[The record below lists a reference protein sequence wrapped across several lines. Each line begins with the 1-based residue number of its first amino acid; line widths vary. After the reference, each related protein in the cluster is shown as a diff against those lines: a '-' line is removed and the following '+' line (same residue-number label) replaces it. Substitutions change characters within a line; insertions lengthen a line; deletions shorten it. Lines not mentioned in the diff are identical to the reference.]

1 MADQWTVKQLTEALK
16 SFPAD
21 AKVYYEMGPNGPGAI
36 GKALR
41 SALGRGRRTGSAA
54 GPLGSASSRPE
65 YFVASGTVASSTLG
79 QAALSPRDDISSLL
93 EHSAYLLHG
102 KRARS
107 MVALTCNLNLLRT
120 GFLTCL
126 ATVFFASRNGALAGD
141 VCASFLF
148 VGHVVSLSSIVLVK
162 I

>member
-65 YFVASGTVASSTLG
+65 YSVASGTVASSTLG
-79 QAALSPRDDISSLL
+79 QAALSPLRRYFF
-93 EHSAYLLHG
+93 A
-102 KRARS
+102 ARS
-107 MVALTCNLNLLRT
+107 ILLTYC
-120 GFLTCL
+120 
-126 ATVFFASRNGALAGD
+126 TVS
-141 VCASFLF
+141 
-148 VGHVVSLSSIVLVK
+148 GHGPWSH
-162 I
+162 